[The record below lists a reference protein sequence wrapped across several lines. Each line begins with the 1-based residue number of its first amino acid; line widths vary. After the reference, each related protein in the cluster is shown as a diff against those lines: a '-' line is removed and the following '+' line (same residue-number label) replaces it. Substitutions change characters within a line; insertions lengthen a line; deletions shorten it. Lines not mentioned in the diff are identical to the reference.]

1 MNGKHDS
8 LLGWTMGFITSG
20 TGAIVI
26 SPAMTDF
33 LLKFVITMT
42 LGFVG
47 GFAGLA
53 GKWVFSRIVKKN
65 SK

>member
-1 MNGKHDS
+1 
-8 LLGWTMGFITSG
+8 MGFITSG

-53 GKWVFSRIVKKN
+53 GKWAFSRIVKK
-65 SK
+65 KTK